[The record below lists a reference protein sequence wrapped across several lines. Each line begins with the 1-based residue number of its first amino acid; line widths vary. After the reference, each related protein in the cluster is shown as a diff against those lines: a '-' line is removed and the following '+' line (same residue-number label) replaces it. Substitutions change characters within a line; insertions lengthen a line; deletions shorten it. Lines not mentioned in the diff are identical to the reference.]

1 MQYAFKVKTIVNQ
14 ISFHPQ
20 LSERMKVVDV
30 LSTKVYN
37 DSQQIIA
44 QVTNYLLF
52 VRSVLGSVFSFPA
65 AVEHS

>member
-1 MQYAFKVKTIVNQ
+1 M
-14 ISFHPQ
+14 SFHPQ

-44 QVTNYLLF
+44 QVKNFLLF
-52 VRSVLGSVFSFPA
+52 VLSVHGLVFLFS
-65 AVEHS
+65 AVNTESLIFFIF